1 MKSDLSG
8 FEFGVLFAESLVKTK
23 FAQFW
28 GFVADAVTGVEFL
41 LQFLT
46 LHMAKKINK
55 NTNQIPT
62 FHAEYKLYL

>member
-46 LHMAKKINK
+46 LHMAKNK
-55 NTNQIPT
+55 
-62 FHAEYKLYL
+62 